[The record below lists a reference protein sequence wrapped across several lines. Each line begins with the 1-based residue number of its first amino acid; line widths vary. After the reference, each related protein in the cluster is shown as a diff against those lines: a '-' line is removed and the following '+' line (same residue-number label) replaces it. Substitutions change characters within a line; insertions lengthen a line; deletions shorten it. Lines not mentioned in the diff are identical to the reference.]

1 MSLKLINKDIKLQIA
16 EPPIETPRSD
26 DEPSKQ
32 VIIGILHRGEQRI
45 PAEGSLNISKTC
57 VVWEIN
63 EIGTYYVSLDNLD
76 IDKTEGLSPE
86 ETEMLQFW
94 TNHHGMRLL
103 EG

>member
-1 MSLKLINKDIKLQIA
+1 MTTKDIKLQIA

-32 VIIGILHRGEQRI
+32 VIIGTLHRGEQKI
-45 PAEGSLNISKTC
+45 PAEGSLNLSKTC
-57 VVWEIN
+57 VVWEID

-76 IDKTEGLSPE
+76 IDKTEGLSVE
-86 ETEMLQFW
+86 ESEMLQFW
-94 TNHHGMRLL
+94 TKHHGKRLL

>member
-1 MSLKLINKDIKLQIA
+1 MTTNDNKLKIA

-26 DEPSKQ
+26 YDPSKT

-57 VVWEIN
+57 VVWEIA
-63 EIGTYYVSLDNLD
+63 EIGTYHVSLDNLD
-76 IDKTEGLSPE
+76 IDKTEGLFQE
-86 ETEMLQFW
+86 EAELLQFW
-94 TNHHGMRLL
+94 TNHHGIQLL

>member
-1 MSLKLINKDIKLQIA
+1 MTTTDIKPLITQ
-16 EPPIETPRSD
+16 PPVETPRSD

-32 VIIGILHRGEQRI
+32 VIIGTLHRGEQRI
-45 PAEGSLNISKTC
+45 TAEGSLNLIKTC
-57 VVWEIN
+57 VVWEID

-86 ETEMLQFW
+86 ESEMLQFW
-94 TNHHGMRLL
+94 TNHHGKRLL